1 MTLRRITPVHMVA
14 PKGDDEAAVR
24 TRLKILLQL
33 AIAIGRRT
41 GRLRSS
47 YGPDEEQE
55 PLVGGSQSA
64 EAENAMEVRE
74 HGENQEVRPEMS
86 RGEGNPV

>member
-24 TRLKILLQL
+24 TRLRILLQL

-41 GRLRSS
+41 GRLRTSF
-47 YGPDEEQE
+47 GPDEEQ
-55 PLVGGSQSA
+55 QSPSA
-64 EAENAMEVRE
+64 SSPGEQSENAMDVKE
-74 HGENQEVRPEMS
+74 HGENQAVRPEVS
-86 RGEGNPV
+86 CGKGHTV

>member
-1 MTLRRITPVHMVA
+1 MTLRRITAVHMVA

-24 TRLKILLQL
+24 TRLRILLQL

-47 YGPDEEQE
+47 YGTDEEQQS
-55 PLVGGSQSA
+55 PSAGSPGEQS
-64 EAENAMEVRE
+64 ENAMEVKE
-74 HGENQEVRPEMS
+74 HGESQAVRPEVS
-86 RGEGNPV
+86 YSERHTV